1 MHTVKEFNSMYNP
14 FSLEGKNIIVTGASS
29 GIGQQ
34 CAIDCSRQG
43 AKVILIGRNEQRLYQ
58 TSMQMDGH
66 DHKILSLDLTDTE
79 LMINKINET
88 IKNVG
93 PISGVIN
100 CAGTSSVTPL
110 KLIKEADIT
119 AMLHTN
125 VYPAILLTKEVCKMG
140 NFNKAGCSIIFLS
153 SIMGIVGDCAKT
165 MYSLTKGAL
174 QSASRS
180 LAIELAPKKI
190 RVNCIA
196 PGVIITPIN
205 TNLPHIA
212 DPEKRAVL
220 EAKHPLGLGQ
230 TSDISNACVY
240 LLSDAA
246 RWITGQTIA
255 IDGGYTA
262 R

>member
-1 MHTVKEFNSMYNP
+1 MHNP
-14 FSLEGKNIIVTGASS
+14 FSLDGKNIIVTGASS

-34 CAIDCSRQG
+34 CAIDCSKQG
-43 AKVILIGRNEQRLYQ
+43 ARVVLIGRDEKRLHQ
-58 TSMQMDGH
+58 TLSQMDGQN
-66 DHKILSLDLTDTE
+66 HKILNLDLTE
-79 LMINKINET
+79 IESMIHKVNEA
-88 IKNVG
+88 IKEIG

-100 CAGTSSVTPL
+100 CAGISSVTPL
-110 KLIKEADIT
+110 KLIKEADAT
-119 AMLHTN
+119 AMLRTN
-125 VYPAILLTKEVCKMG
+125 VYSAIFLTKEVCKMG
-140 NFNKAGCSIIFLS
+140 NYNKAGCSIVFLS
-153 SIMGIVGDCAKT
+153 SIMGIVGESAKT

-205 TNLPHIA
+205 SNLPHIA
-212 DPEKRAVL
+212 DPEKRMAL
-220 EAKHPLGLGQ
+220 EKMHPLGLGQ
-230 TSDISNACVY
+230 TTDISNACIY

-246 RWITGQTIA
+246 RWITGQIIA
-255 IDGGYTA
+255 VDGGYTA